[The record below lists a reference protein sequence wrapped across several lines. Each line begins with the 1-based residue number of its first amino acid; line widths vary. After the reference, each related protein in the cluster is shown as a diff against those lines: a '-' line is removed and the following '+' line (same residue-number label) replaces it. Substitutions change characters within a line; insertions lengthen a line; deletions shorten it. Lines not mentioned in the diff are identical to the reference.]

1 MPHLPQELLEEILSY
16 LSSDDSRSLRSCSLV
31 SKSWLDPSRRFLFS
45 SVWIDTAAYQSW
57 LDNISPKNPEL
68 LRHVRSLEYFTER
81 PHACALHSAVYSL
94 LDYLPS
100 LSQLRTLAL
109 RNMDV
114 EARIPDN
121 LEIFFAFQ
129 HTLSSLTIAKGS
141 ITLRAFIAIVGYFPN
156 LSHLE
161 VQRLSFQTD
170 NQPIPQVPHALHGR
184 LVVELFGTGGL
195 VAFTDK
201 LYELKPGYE
210 ELVIRGAY
218 RDRLAAAVESSLK
231 YLRIRRCVGEPL
243 AFLILVLALA
253 HTSLYRGYRAGS
265 LEFITAPRTR
275 A

>member
-1 MPHLPQELLEEILSY
+1 MPHLPQELLEEILRY
-16 LSSDDSRSLRSCSLV
+16 LSSNDSRSLRSCSLV
-31 SKSWLDPSRRFLFS
+31 SKWWLDLSRRFLFS
-45 SVWIDTAAYQSW
+45 SVCIDTATYQSW
-57 LDNISPKNPEL
+57 LDSISPENPEL

-81 PHACALHSAVYSL
+81 PHTCALRSAVYSL

-100 LSQLRTLAL
+100 FSRLRTLTL

-121 LEIFFAFQ
+121 LEIFLAFQ
-129 HTLSSLTIAKGS
+129 HTLSSLTIADCS
-141 ITLRAFIAIVGYFPN
+141 ITLRASIAIIGYFPN
-156 LSHLE
+156 LGHLE
-161 VQRLSFQTD
+161 VQRLTFKTD
-170 NQPIPQVPHALHGR
+170 CQLIPRVPHALHGR
-184 LVVELFGTGGL
+184 LVVELFETGGL
-195 VAFTDK
+195 AAFTDQ
-201 LYELKPGYE
+201 LYEVKPGYE

-231 YLRIRRCVGEPL
+231 YLRIRRCIGEPL
-243 AFLILVLALA
+243 TFLILVLALA